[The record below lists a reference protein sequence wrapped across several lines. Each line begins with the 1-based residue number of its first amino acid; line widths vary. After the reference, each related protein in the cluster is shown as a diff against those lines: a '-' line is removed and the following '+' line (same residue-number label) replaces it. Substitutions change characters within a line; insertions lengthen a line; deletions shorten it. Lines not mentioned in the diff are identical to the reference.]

1 MVFTFTRNSNVKPL
15 SSTTGVCHE
24 EYLVSRKSP
33 GCHAKRVWCLEVP
46 CDQLV
51 FPEWINYLLKVPM
64 LLMNGRAFLHA
75 VLQNHLFLSDIEA
88 QLLWAAE
95 ENLLPAGVLQVLG
108 QRRWQLAKPKRHL
121 LQSHEET
128 KEHTA
133 GLCSSDLTGEAS
145 KALPGF

>member
-1 MVFTFTRNSNVKPL
+1 MSW
-15 SSTTGVCHE
+15 
-24 EYLVSRKSP
+24 KSP
-33 GCHAKRVWCLEVP
+33 GCHAKKVSCLEVP

-64 LLMNGRAFLHA
+64 LLMNGRAFLQA
-75 VLQNHLFLSDIEA
+75 VLQNHLFLSDIKA

-108 QRRWQLAKPKRHL
+108 QERWQLAKPRRHL

-128 KEHTA
+128 RGSLQGSSWVLKPQYL
-133 GLCSSDLTGEAS
+133 GLSHVPNSTSWNAS
-145 KALPGF
+145 VVFILLPVCR